1 MDWMRIDKDVAVA
14 TYEAFL
20 PALSE
25 DGDCP
30 EDGMQLV
37 IEEAKKAAKIS
48 REVSMKDVADLSI
61 LREAQRELGIK

>member
-1 MDWMRIDKDVAVA
+1 MRIDKDVAVA

-25 DGDCP
+25 DGNCP
-30 EDGMQLV
+30 EDGMRLV

-48 REVSMKDVADLSI
+48 RKVSMKDVVDLSI
-61 LREAQRELGIK
+61 LREAQKELGLK